1 MQRFLVYQS
10 LWAMER
16 RRPDGLEWTLDEKL
30 AMIRDAGFDGCGVRF
45 ADLDYARTVTRFLR
59 ANGMTWQ
66 AQCYP
71 RTVDELRPILEH
83 VRELGADHLNL
94 QPDVRPYT
102 LDECV
107 PYVEGWRRLADDAGV
122 TMQIETHRDRMTTDL
137 LFTLHLLDRFP
148 DLRLTADLSHYLV
161 GREFAW
167 PVSEENHALIH
178 RILDN
183 SWGFHGRVASREQVQ
198 VPITFPHHRD
208 WVELFMGWWEYG
220 FRSWRRRA
228 APDATLTFLCELG
241 PAPYAITGRDGYD
254 LSDRWDEARQM
265 MAMMRALWARIEA
278 EEPAGTGRAA
288 A

>member
-16 RRPDGLEWTLDEKL
+16 RRPDGHEWSLDEKL

-45 ADLDYARTVTRFLR
+45 ADLDFARTVTAFLR
-59 ANGMTWQ
+59 AHGMSWQ

-71 RTVDELRPILEH
+71 RTVDELRPILAH

-102 LDECV
+102 LEECV
-107 PYVEGWRRLADDAGV
+107 PYIEGWRRLADEAGV

-167 PVSEENHALIH
+167 PVSDENHALMH
-178 RILDN
+178 RILDA

-198 VPITFPHHRD
+198 VPITFAHHRD
-208 WVELFMGWWEYG
+208 WVDLFMGWWEYG

-228 APDATLTFLCELG
+228 GPDATLTFLCELG
-241 PAPYAITGRDGYD
+241 PTPYAITGRDGYD
-254 LSDRWDEARQM
+254 LSDRWEESKQM
-265 MAMMRALWARIEA
+265 MAMARALWAKVEA
-278 EEPAGTGRAA
+278 EEPAGSVRAA